1 MPWLPSLDLALD
13 GYPKLQAWCDRLN
26 SRDYWQ
32 QTQASRELVEAFKA
46 PMKQLMKVRA
56 KQSLNDEIND
66 LRKSDLNQFL
76 VALERDN
83 RNSQTAKR

>member
-1 MPWLPSLDLALD
+1 VPWLPSLDLALD

>member
-1 MPWLPSLDLALD
+1 MRARKAIALD
-13 GYPKLQAWCDRLN
+13 GYPKLHGWCDRLN

-46 PMKQLMKVRA
+46 PMKQLIKVRA

-66 LRKSDLNQFL
+66 LIKSD
-76 VALERDN
+76 
-83 RNSQTAKR
+83 